1 MGKLGIVA
9 LRRRSDRGHGGI
21 GIFFGYQKGFPRLNV
36 MELWRKER
44 EVTQWYHQDPDKEG
58 GVTVNIQRDSYD
70 YASINEE
77 MWYIRIW

>member
-21 GIFFGYQKGFPRLNV
+21 GIFLA
-36 MELWRKER
+36 LWRKER

-58 GVTVNIQRDSYD
+58 GVTVNIERDSYD

-77 MWYIRIW
+77 IWYMGIFEFGF